1 MAHKI
6 HLVTLVFCLLLLNLV
21 SCTAD
26 QPASPTVTDEH
37 TPMMSETPGAGMGMS
52 SLSTGMR
59 DRHHTRIPDEYAR
72 LTNPIAA
79 DETSLAR
86 GAEIYTT
93 HCLSCH
99 GESGM
104 GDGVASATLEPA
116 PAPISYTSRRMGDGY
131 LFWRV
136 TEGGLPFE
144 TAMPAWKDILTEE
157 ARWDVI
163 NYLRSIEPV
172 TTN

>member
-1 MAHKI
+1 MAKSHGW
-6 HLVTLVFCLLLLNLV
+6 LVFLLMLIST
-21 SCTAD
+21 SCSVFKPTA
-26 QPASPTVTDEH
+26 PTPTQGH
-37 TPMMSETPGAGMGMS
+37 TPMMNETPGAGMGMS
-52 SLSTGMR
+52 ALSTGMR
-59 DRHHTRIPDEYAR
+59 DRHHARIPQEYAA
-72 LTNPIAA
+72 LTNPVAA
-79 DETSLAR
+79 DEASLAR

-104 GDGVASATLEPA
+104 GDGVASETLEPA

-163 NYLRSIEPV
+163 NYLRSLEPV
-172 TTN
+172 ITN